1 MKKYL
6 LPILLITFWS
16 CEEDNEEPQS
26 DTLVIEVNEET
37 GGNIDPYVFFSPSTG
52 EIIAATS
59 DDRPEEKYIYFIQ
72 PSDPEFQNLD
82 YGKCF
87 EYFNGEPCPE
97 CDICKDCYQNGMKFI
112 GNGTNYFEETTISSG
127 GCLKN
132 NLLYVGLDTI
142 PSSSDYSI
150 IVDNVYFIKEGND
163 SCLIQIL
170 DWVQYEPS
178 PSLTFKWKK
187 LE

>member
-6 LPILLITFWS
+6 FIILLVGFWS
-16 CEEDNEEPQS
+16 CEEDKDEPQS
-26 DTLVIEVNEET
+26 DTLVIKVNEET
-37 GGNIDPYVFFSPSTG
+37 GGSFDPVVFFSPSTG

-72 PSDPEFQNLD
+72 PNDPEFQNLD
-82 YGKCF
+82 YSQC
-87 EYFNGEPCPE
+87 NDEPEQYEE
-97 CDICKDCYQNGMKFI
+97 CEDCYDNGIKFA
-112 GNGTNYFEETTISSG
+112 GQGDSYFQETTISG
-127 GCLKN
+127 DGCLKY
-132 NLLYVGLDTI
+132 NLLKVDADTLATN
-142 PSSSDYSI
+142 
-150 IVDNVYFIKEGND
+150 NVYFIKEGND

-178 PSLTFKWKK
+178 PSLIFQWKK

>member
-6 LPILLITFWS
+6 LPILLIAFWS
-16 CEEDNEEPQS
+16 CEEDNDEPQS

-37 GGNIDPYVFFSPSTG
+37 GGSIDPMVFFSPSTG

-72 PSDPEFQNLD
+72 PSDREFQNLD
-82 YGKCF
+82 YSQ
-87 EYFNGEPCPE
+87 
-97 CDICKDCYQNGMKFI
+97 CDDGRTSEDVECKDCYENGIKFA
-112 GNGTNYFEETTISSG
+112 GQGDSYFQETTISG
-127 GCLKN
+127 DGCLKY
-132 NLLYVGLDTI
+132 NLLEVDADTLATN
-142 PSSSDYSI
+142 
-150 IVDNVYFIKEGND
+150 NVYFIKEGND

>member
-6 LPILLITFWS
+6 LPILLIAFWS
-16 CEEDNEEPQS
+16 CEDSNDEPQS

-37 GGNIDPYVFFSPSTG
+37 GGSIEPMVFFSPSTG

-72 PSDPEFQNLD
+72 PNDPEFQNLD
-82 YGKCF
+82 YVQC
-87 EYFNGEPCPE
+87 NDEPEQNEE
-97 CDICKDCYQNGMKFI
+97 CEDCYDNGIKFA
-112 GNGTNYFEETTISSG
+112 GQGDSYFQETTISSD
-127 GCLKN
+127 GCLKS
-132 NLLYVGLDTI
+132 NLLNVGADPLATN
-142 PSSSDYSI
+142 
-150 IVDNVYFIKEGND
+150 NVYFIKEGND
-163 SCLIQIL
+163 YCLIQIL

>member
-6 LPILLITFWS
+6 LPILLIAFWS
-16 CEEDNEEPQS
+16 CEEDNDEPQS

-37 GGNIDPYVFFSPSTG
+37 GGSIDPMVFFSPSTG

-59 DDRPEEKYIYFIQ
+59 DDRPEEKFIYFIQ

-82 YGKCF
+82 YGHCNDS
-87 EYFNGEPCPE
+87 EEANEE
-97 CDICKDCYQNGMKFI
+97 CEDCYDNGIKFA
-112 GNGTNYFEETTISSG
+112 GQGDNYFEETTISSD
-127 GCLKN
+127 GCLKS
-132 NLLYVGLDTI
+132 NLKNVGADTLATN
-142 PSSSDYSI
+142 
-150 IVDNVYFIKEGND
+150 NVYFIKEGND

>member
-1 MKKYL
+1 MRRYISL
-6 LPILLITFWS
+6 LLFIGLAFFS
-16 CEEDNEEPQS
+16 CEEDNDELQS

-37 GGNIDPYVFFSPSTG
+37 GGSIEPVVFFSPSTG

-59 DDRPEEKYIYFIQ
+59 DDRPEKKYIYFIQ
-72 PSDPEFQNLD
+72 PNDPEFQNLD
-82 YGKCF
+82 YSQC
-87 EYFNGEPCPE
+87 NDEPELNEE
-97 CDICKDCYQNGMKFI
+97 CEDCYDNGIKFA
-112 GNGTNYFEETTISSG
+112 GQGDSYFQETTISG
-127 GCLKN
+127 DGCLKY
-132 NLLYVGLDTI
+132 NLLNVGADTLATN
-142 PSSSDYSI
+142 
-150 IVDNVYFIKEGND
+150 NVYFIKEGND